1 MRITFLLPSLK
12 MGGGVKS
19 TLELANRL
27 QAKGHRVTVVY
38 PVIPGSGGYP
48 LTDARKTAHRCLRA
62 GKNLLRK
69 PGVGWFPLQAGLLR
83 VPTLA
88 AKHVP
93 DADIVVATW
102 WENAYDVNRYG
113 RGKGEKFYFIRHYE
127 TWGGPEKLVDAT
139 YTLPLRRVTTSTWLK
154 GLIEDKFGVEVKG
167 PLPNGIDSDVFYLE
181 RDGFEAHS
189 PKRVGIMSRLNQW
202 KGIDDGLKAIAM
214 ARKECP
220 GFAVVVFGEEPGHDP
235 ARMIKEIGGVEYHR
249 TPHGA
254 RLREIYNSLDIF
266 ILPSHSEGFGNP
278 PMEAMACGAACVTTR
293 VGAVPDF
300 TIPGVTACVV
310 EPGEPAGLAREVLG
324 LLSDEPR
331 RQAMAEAGYRHM
343 QGFGWDRTVDELEAI
358 FLAAL

>member
-1 MRITFLLPSLK
+1 M
-12 MGGGVKS
+12 
-19 TLELANRL
+19 
-27 QAKGHRVTVVY
+27 
-38 PVIPGSGGYP
+38 
-48 LTDARKTAHRCLRA
+48 
-62 GKNLLRK
+62 
-69 PGVGWFPLQAGLLR
+69 
-83 VPTLA
+83 
-88 AKHVP
+88 
-93 DADIVVATW
+93 VATW
-102 WENAYDVNRYG
+102 WENAYDVCSYG
-113 RGKGEKFYFIRHYE
+113 RSKGERFYLIRSFE
-127 TWGGPEKLVDAT
+127 TWGGPEERVIGT
-139 YTLPLRRVTTSTWLK
+139 YTLPLHRITTSTWLK
-154 GLIEDKFGVEVKG
+154 GLIEDKFGVEVEG
-167 PLPNGIDSDVFYLE
+167 PLLNGIDTGAFYLE
-181 RDGFEAHS
+181 RRGFEPHS
-189 PKRVGIMSRLNQW
+189 PRRVGLMTRTNVV
-202 KGIDDGLKAIAM
+202 KGMKDGLLALSM
-214 ARKECP
+214 VKEEYP
-220 GFAVVVFGEEPGHDP
+220 DIEVVLFGEELQREPWFNGES
-235 ARMIKEIGGVEYHR
+235 AGVEYHR